1 MGRLEDARGCRR
13 PEAKTSRLAR
23 IARGV
28 TALSMLGALV
38 TQPSCDH
45 GIDTRREAGPTATLG
60 DDIYGLLCDR
70 LGASTITEDLTGAS
84 YHDVCHF
91 DEDGVYGNEVDT
103 SVLPTPSTDAA
114 REARRLSVAK
124 LERMAA
130 HRTSLVRAF
139 NAAFPDRDIPN
150 VATDDPD
157 DTIPLGEA
165 LLRFSQDITPLYES
179 NPFESDGEPL
189 MPGMSD
195 AFGRLFETLE
205 DSEPARAALMRI
217 AARQGYRP
225 AEWGLGGIR
234 SSLAYPSLRPFLQ
247 AQLDVLGPDGSATA
261 ELQAVL
267 SVAKRELLT
276 IKPEISAL
284 EPYRVAPSTLQPN
297 RARTGIEFAQDLM
310 LDEAPVYAPSTS
322 APARFIARRGKRGFA
337 VPLGNEPGV
346 SGTVPAPFAD
356 ADGDGFA
363 DVDGFG
369 RFVDGGGLPLPVSA
383 PFVLPGE
390 ATPADPW
397 GRPEGS
403 PYAYIDTTQTLL
415 SSLSRDLVALN
426 DATRYAPE
434 DDPEPW
440 RQEHEAVMYA
450 MAGLPIV
457 AGAREEAQYDHAA
470 EAVVP
475 AGQACP
481 ITAETNPITG
491 EPLQCSTYSRY
502 RGEASPLAKLVHAAG
517 QVLAHPDSDVIL
529 RGVAQL
535 VEEHPDVVARVLGAL
550 LQVDAIAEGHDEL
563 AAAGMEP
570 KAELAY
576 EVPIYDE
583 MAQVLNALS
592 QHPGLVAK
600 LLVSF
605 TDPVLVQS
613 HTQPAGIS
621 GPPSAHFGETLAAFM
636 RYRDAF
642 TYDPND
648 VNGVAI
654 NLTEGGGSLANPRN
668 LVDRNQ
674 PLRGDNRSL
683 FERTAQLI
691 YDGKDVKACNKQGA
705 KVATGVGSLLWPL
718 TGSYDECELFEIDD
732 IGAFFLDANL
742 PTNHPKKS
750 ELVIKSGVLDALL
763 NFIGGFTSKDAFL
776 ESASGI
782 VGMTTRPSPPALN
795 RLLFYGAES
804 DQYGLLPDYD
814 SLNAGSDIDD
824 FVRNAVEPVAP
835 VVCAEQPSGV
845 HRCSNNRPQD
855 VLRLRDRGTI
865 FAWERLGFL
874 NYLRPTLQVF
884 AELSCNESVT
894 QCDTDDITGEG
905 YFLELTSVLWRHWP
919 GPDHG
924 DYCDSDAAKSD
935 PRYCSGAGVNRYE
948 PILADAFA
956 SDLIPAL
963 HAFAVAVNDVEVTYQ
978 RGPRQGQTISGPE
991 VIELLVQI
999 LFDQQYAAQQGMA
1012 DLNGSSSATWTDGT
1026 TQAQLTPF
1034 NLFADALHDMDV
1046 AFAQSD
1052 AEDVTARQSQWK
1064 RARSLLVDQLL
1075 AVEGTGSGT
1084 QFENPAF
1091 PRMMTALVGLLRE
1104 QINANCPQR
1113 EFGGGCA
1120 WAERELGQDMAD
1132 FVSSPLFASAVDLFD
1147 QVRSHEPARR
1157 EMGRF
1162 LSYVL
1167 SNEDGLDAITGMLA
1181 SLSDVMQLLQ
1191 ADADLAPILN
1201 AASVAAHPGDDA
1213 AGAGC
1218 ADRTLRL
1225 LRAMSSDDYD
1235 RYHVL
1240 DHVLPNLVTPMA
1252 DGWTPMQ
1259 VIADAMADINRTDA
1273 SLDTPFDAE
1282 DYRFVMR
1289 TMKDFMSSDTRG
1301 VRQLYYI
1308 VQNRKKD

>member
-1 MGRLEDARGCRR
+1 MGRLEDAGRR
-13 PEAKTSRLAR
+13 RSPAAMSSRVRRFAKGFA
-23 IARGV
+23 
-28 TALSMLGALV
+28 ALSMLGTLV

-45 GIDTRREAGPTATLG
+45 GIDTERDAGPKATLG
-60 DDIYGLLCDR
+60 DDMYGLLCDR

-84 YHDVCHF
+84 YHDICHF
-91 DEDGVYGNEVDT
+91 DEDGVYGNTVDT
-103 SVLPTPSTDAA
+103 SVLPTPSTDRG

-124 LERMAA
+124 LERMAS
-130 HRTSLVRAF
+130 HRAALVRAF
-139 NAAFPDRDIPN
+139 NASFPDRDIPN
-150 VATDDPD
+150 VATDNPD
-157 DTIPLGEA
+157 DTIPMGEA
-165 LLRFSQDITPLYES
+165 LLRFTQDITPLYES
-179 NPFESDGEPL
+179 NPFDADGEPL

-195 AFGRLFETLE
+195 SFGRLFEALE
-205 DSEPARAALMRI
+205 GSEPAREALKRF

-225 AEWGLGGIR
+225 PEWGLGGIR
-234 SSLAYPSLRPFLQ
+234 SSLAYPNLRPFLQ
-247 AQLDVLGPDGSATA
+247 AQLEVLGPDGSATD
-261 ELQAVL
+261 ELQTVL

-276 IKPEISAL
+276 IQPENSAL
-284 EPYRVAPSTLQPN
+284 EPYRVDLGTLQPN
-297 RARTGIEFAQDLM
+297 RARTGIEFVQDLM
-310 LDEAPVYAPSTS
+310 LDEAPIYAPSTS

-337 VPLGNEPGV
+337 VPLGNDPGV

-356 ADGDGFA
+356 TDGDGFA

-369 RFVDGGGLPLPVSA
+369 RFVDGSGAPLPVSA

-390 ATPADPW
+390 ETPADAW

-403 PYAYIDTTQTLL
+403 LYTYIDTTQTLL
-415 SSLSRDLVALN
+415 STLSRDVVALN
-426 DATRYAPE
+426 DATRYAP
-434 DDPEPW
+434 DGDPEPW
-440 RQEHEAVMYA
+440 LQEHEAVMYA
-450 MAGLPIV
+450 MAGFPIV
-457 AGAREEAQYDHAA
+457 AGDREEAQYDHTA
-470 EAVVP
+470 EVVVP
-475 AGQACP
+475 VGQACP
-481 ITAETNPITG
+481 INPEANPITG
-491 EPLQCSTYSRY
+491 TPLECSSYQRF

-535 VEEHPDVVARVLGAL
+535 VEDHPEVVARVLGAL
-550 LQVDAIAEGHDEL
+550 LQVDAVAEAHDEL

-583 MAQVLNALS
+583 LAQVLHDLS
-592 QHPGLVAK
+592 QHPGLIAK
-600 LLVSF
+600 LLESF
-605 TDPVLVQS
+605 SNPVLVQS
-613 HTQPAGIS
+613 HQQPTGVS
-621 GPPSAHFGETLAAFM
+621 GAPSAHFGETLAAFM

-642 TYDPND
+642 TYDTND
-648 VNGVAI
+648 VNGVAV
-654 NLTEGGGSLANPRN
+654 NVTEGGGSLANPRN

-705 KVATGVGSLLWPL
+705 KVATGIGNLLWPL
-718 TGSYDECELFEIDD
+718 TGSYDECELFEIED

-742 PTNHPKKS
+742 PSNHPKKS
-750 ELVIKSGVLDALL
+750 ELVIKSNILDSLL
-763 NFIGGFTSKDAFL
+763 SFIGTFTSKDAFL

-782 VGMTTRPSPPALN
+782 TGMTTHPSPPALN

-804 DQYGLLPDYD
+804 DQFGLLPDYD
-814 SLNAGSDIDD
+814 NLNSGSDIDV

-835 VVCAEQPSGV
+835 VVCPEQPNGV
-845 HRCSNNRPQD
+845 HHCANNRSQD
-855 VLRLRDRGTI
+855 LLRMRDGGTI

-874 NYLRPTLQVF
+874 DYLRPTLQVF
-884 AELSCNESVT
+884 AELSCNEAVT
-894 QCDTDDITGEG
+894 QCDVNDITGEG
-905 YFLELTSVLWRHWP
+905 YFLELTSILWRHWP

-924 DYCDSDAAKSD
+924 DYCDSSASKSD
-935 PRYCSGAGVNRYE
+935 PRYCSGAGINRYE
-948 PILADAFA
+948 PILGDAFA
-956 SDLIPAL
+956 SDLIPAM
-963 HAFAVAVNDVEVTYQ
+963 HAFSVAVADVEVTYQ
-978 RGPRQGQTISGPE
+978 RGPRQGQTLRGPE
-991 VIELLVQI
+991 IIELLVKI
-999 LFDQQYAAQQGMA
+999 LFDQNYAAQQGMV

-1026 TQAQLTPF
+1026 PQAQLTPF

-1046 AFAQSD
+1046 AFAQSS
-1052 AEDVTARQSQWK
+1052 AEDVAARQSQWK

-1075 AVEGTGSGT
+1075 AVEGTGSAT
-1084 QFENPAF
+1084 QFKNPAF
-1091 PRMMTALVGLLRE
+1091 PRMMTTLVGLLRE

-1113 EFGGGCA
+1113 EFGEGCP

-1132 FVSSPLFASAVDLFD
+1132 FVSSPLFASAIDLFD
-1147 QVRSHEPARR
+1147 QIRGHEPARR

-1167 SNEDGLDAITGMLA
+1167 SNEDGLDALTGMLA
-1181 SLSDVMQLLQ
+1181 SLSDVMQLMQ

-1201 AASVAAHPGDDA
+1201 AASVAMHPDDDVD
-1213 AGAGC
+1213 GAGC

-1225 LRAMSSDDYD
+1225 LQAMSSDDYD

-1240 DHVLPNLVTPMA
+1240 DYVLPNLVTPMA
-1252 DGWTPMQ
+1252 DGWTPLQ

-1273 SLDTPFDAE
+1273 SLNTPFDAD

-1301 VRQLYYI
+1301 ARQLYFI